1 MERPARTD
9 DFSHIRLSYITHFY
23 CDQNNIDSVV
33 SLLREYETFAPDLLD
48 CVEFVIV
55 DDGSPVSYEIP
66 RFNLNLRW
74 IKINE
79 NIAWNQAGARN
90 LGALY
95 AHSDSIVFAD
105 LDYALCEDTM
115 RYMASARPC
124 GRFFYKIYLSD
135 SEGNRR
141 PGHVNMFFLS
151 RARFMRFFGYDEN
164 FSGHYGREDNHF
176 VFIMRRHGCAMRYL
190 PAKYRA
196 MERNV
201 NREKS
206 YHNLTRDRQSPNY
219 ALLERKKQE
228 LCDYGA
234 EHGYSRSFLNFSWT
248 FLSTQSRTTKPA
260 PKPCKWWHYLWYWRF
275 LVGYA

>member
-1 MERPARTD
+1 MERTARTD

-95 AHSDSIVFAD
+95 AHSRFG
-105 LDYALCEDTM
+105 LC
-115 RYMASARPC
+115 A
-124 GRFFYKIYLSD
+124 
-135 SEGNRR
+135 
-141 PGHVNMFFLS
+141 
-151 RARFMRFFGYDEN
+151 
-164 FSGHYGREDNHF
+164 
-176 VFIMRRHGCAMRYL
+176 MRRHDALYGFCASL
-190 PAKYRA
+190 RA
-196 MERNV
+196 V
-201 NREKS
+201 
-206 YHNLTRDRQSPNY
+206 
-219 ALLERKKQE
+219 
-228 LCDYGA
+228 
-234 EHGYSRSFLNFSWT
+234 FL
-248 FLSTQSRTTKPA
+248 
-260 PKPCKWWHYLWYWRF
+260 
-275 LVGYA
+275 

>member
-1 MERPARTD
+1 MERTARTD

-115 RYMASARPC
+115 RYM
-124 GRFFYKIYLSD
+124 
-135 SEGNRR
+135 
-141 PGHVNMFFLS
+141 FFLS

-248 FLSTQSRTTKPA
+248 FLSIQSRTTKPA